1 MQQKQTFDCGPGP
14 PCHQS
19 STSIQCCS
27 IHPCMFPV
35 MHSVPAWFTLQLFSP
50 SRHSSLFFLFFWG
63 GGQSYSV
70 CSISSVLTH
79 SCVCVTCCITRL
91 DCAHLLI
98 AETHL
103 QGKWAGTG
111 PLQRKTGVQP
121 ATEAWGQHLRT
132 RHDNK
137 GVTCSCFMS
146 GFFHVFCCGWAH
158 VHPSIYWAGVD
169 LREL

>member
-1 MQQKQTFDCGPGP
+1 MPSILYLHSMLLNP
-14 PCHQS
+14 PLHVS
-19 STSIQCCS
+19 S
-27 IHPCMFPV
+27 H
-35 MHSVPAWFTLQLFSP
+35 AFSSCLVYSSAVLPLP
-50 SRHSSLFFLFFWG
+50 SFKFIFSFFGG